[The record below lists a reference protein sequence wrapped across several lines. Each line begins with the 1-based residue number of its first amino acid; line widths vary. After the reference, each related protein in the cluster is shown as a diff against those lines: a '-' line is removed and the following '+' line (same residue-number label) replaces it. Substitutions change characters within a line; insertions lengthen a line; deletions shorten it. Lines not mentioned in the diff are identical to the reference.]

1 MIKITKIIFSVAVL
15 TAFSAINAGFL
26 IDENPEP
33 RKIKPVE
40 SQAVINSV
48 GFPADTALNITVTP
62 VPGSPNSARISWDLS
77 RGSSDTFIVGRS
89 SSVINNTSD
98 ALNALSVRIIS
109 SSDKN
114 FIIDKNLDPGQ
125 YYYVVLSKKLSAA
138 KKIELFPNENY
149 TTNPLIVDDGK
160 NPRMGTLPKISK
172 INASIVEGKNVLLTW
187 IPLNFGGVKYT
198 VYRSNEPLNTPE
210 KFRSA
215 EKIAELN
222 DRDRFIDRNTVT
234 GTYFYAVTTDDYSGN
249 EDFSLLPDESFTVR
263 GIKVFNNDDSG
274 VVSSIKAVL
283 DEKGYVKISWL
294 NISNFDGSYE
304 IYRSIKPVVSED
316 KLNSAELIASLPSYE
331 TAFSDKRSGAG
342 TFYYA
347 VLSRN
352 KSGSLNRDLYAEY
365 NYTVEPVSVP
375 LAENPVQVLLLKSEA
390 KGTDVNII
398 WKYSGTD
405 YKDHLLFRSD
415 APIKSKGDLLKASLV
430 DAFDLRRNYYKD
442 INLPTGS
449 YYYALVSENYYS
461 DKNLVLENGVNVTS
475 IPVEI
480 KNDSADLNYS
490 VHSLSA
496 VRNDRASEI
505 RLTWNI
511 SGSEGLSNYSIF
523 RLSSFPKTKEDL
535 SSAVLIATVD
545 IKSEFYS
552 DKPESQGRYY
562 YAIVP
567 EDYLKNESVR
577 FQKGVNVT
585 PVPVMFMKSS
595 SSQRDEEIVIEEI
608 EKKKEPGNVKIP
620 VEKKKDDI
628 PREEIEYSSDSVD
641 LVLKNYFYKKRY
653 NEAIKHLSALS
664 SSKNPES
671 AKALFYIGRCY
682 VEKKEYYKA
691 LKYFINKSVKAS
703 MPKQAAFWQ
712 DYCIKKAKGK

>member
-1 MIKITKIIFSVAVL
+1 MIKITKIILSVAVL
-15 TAFSAINAGFL
+15 TAFYAINAGFL
-26 IDENPEP
+26 VDENPEP

-48 GFPADTALNITVTP
+48 GFPADTALNITVSP
-62 VPGSPNSARISWDLS
+62 IPGSPDSARISWDLS

-89 SSVINNTSD
+89 SSVINDTSD

-114 FIIDKNLDPGQ
+114 FIIDRNLAPGQ

-149 TTNPLIVDDGK
+149 TTNPLIIDDGK
-160 NPRMGTLPKISK
+160 SPRMGNLPKINK
-172 INASIVEGKNVLLTW
+172 LNASIVEGKNVLLTW
-187 IPLNFGGVKYT
+187 VPLNFGGVKYT

-210 KFRSA
+210 KVRSS

-222 DRDRFIDRNTVT
+222 DRDRFIDRNTT
-234 GTYFYAVTTDDYSGN
+234 SGTFFYAVTTDDYSGK
-249 EDFSLLPDESFTVR
+249 EDFSLLPDESFTTH
-263 GIKVFNNDDSG
+263 GIKVFNNDDAV
-274 VVSSIKAVL
+274 VVSSIKAVI
-283 DEKGYVKISWL
+283 DEKGSAKISWL
-294 NISNFDGSYE
+294 NIQNFDGSYE
-304 IYRSIKPVVSED
+304 IYRSREPVVSAD
-316 KLNSAELIASLPSYE
+316 KLGSAEHIASLPSYE
-331 TAFSDKRSGAG
+331 TAFNDKRSGVG

-352 KSGSLNRDLYAEY
+352 KMGNLNKELYAEY
-365 NYTVEPVSVP
+365 NYTVDPVTVP
-375 LAENPVQVLLLKSEA
+375 VAEDPVQVLLLKSES

-415 APIKSKGDLLKASLV
+415 VLINNKSDLLNASLV

-442 INLPTGS
+442 FNLPTGT
-449 YYYALVSENYYS
+449 YYYALVPENYYS
-461 DKNLVLENGVNVTS
+461 DKKFVLQNGVNVTS
-475 IPVEI
+475 IPVDI
-480 KNDSADLNYS
+480 KNDSSDLNYS
-490 VHSLSA
+490 IHSISA
-496 VRNDRASEI
+496 VRNDSASAI
-505 RLTWNI
+505 RLTWKI
-511 SGSEGLSNYSIF
+511 RGSEGLANYSIF
-523 RLSSFPKTKEDL
+523 RLTSSPKTKEDL
-535 SSAVLIATVD
+535 SSGTLIAAVD
-545 IKSEFYS
+545 ITTQTYN

-567 EDYLKNESVR
+567 EDYLKNDKVR

-585 PVPVMFMKSS
+585 SVPVMFMKLSS
-595 SSQRDEEIVIEEI
+595 IQKEEEIVIEDI
-608 EKKKEPGNVKIP
+608 DKKKDLGDVKLPVKKKKEDKRSN
-620 VEKKKDDI
+620 DI
-628 PREEIEYSSDSVD
+628 DYSSDSVD
-641 LVLKNYFYKKRY
+641 LILKNYFYKKRY
-653 NEAIKHLSALS
+653 NEAIKHLSLLS
-664 SSKNPES
+664 SSNNPES

>member
-1 MIKITKIIFSVAVL
+1 MIKITKIIFSVTIL

-26 IDENPEP
+26 VDENPEP

-62 VPGSPNSARISWDLS
+62 VPGSPDSARISWDLS

-89 SSVINNTSD
+89 SSVISDTSD

-114 FIIDKNLDPGQ
+114 FIIDKNLAPGH

-149 TTNPLIVDDGK
+149 TTNPLIIDDGK

-172 INASIVEGKNVLLTW
+172 ISASIIEGKNVLLTW
-187 IPLNFGGVKYT
+187 IPLNFGGVKYSI
-198 VYRSNEPLNTPE
+198 YRSNEVLNTPE
-210 KFRSA
+210 KIRSA

-222 DRDRFIDRNTVT
+222 DRDRFIDRNTVS

-263 GIKVFNNDDSG
+263 GIKVFNNDDSV

-283 DEKGYVKISWL
+283 DEKGYAKISWL
-294 NISNFDGSYE
+294 NIQNFDGSYE
-304 IYRSIKPVVSED
+304 IYRSIQPVISAD
-316 KLNSAELIASLPSYE
+316 KLDSAEHIASLPSYE
-331 TAFSDKRSGAG
+331 TAFYDKRSGAG

-352 KSGSLNRDLYAEY
+352 KSGSVNRDLYAEY
-365 NYTVEPVSVP
+365 NYTVEPVIVP
-375 LAENPVQVLLLKSEA
+375 VAEDPVKVLLLKSEA

-398 WKYSGTD
+398 WKYTGTD

-415 APIKSKGDLLKASLV
+415 FPIKSKSDLLKASLV
-430 DAFDLRRNYYKD
+430 DAFDLRRNYFKD
-442 INLPTGS
+442 FNLPTGS

-480 KNDSADLNYS
+480 KNESADLNYS

-496 VRNDRASEI
+496 VRNDSASEI
-505 RLTWNI
+505 RLTWSI

-523 RLSSFPKTKEDL
+523 RLTSFPKTKEDL

-545 IKSEFYS
+545 IKSETYS

-562 YAIVP
+562 YVIVP

-585 PVPVMFMKSS
+585 SIPVMFMKQNSF
-595 SSQRDEEIVIEEI
+595 QKDEEIVIEEI
-608 EKKKEPGNVKIP
+608 EKKKVTGNIKTP
-620 VEKKKDDI
+620 EKKKDDGA
-628 PREEIEYSSDSVD
+628 REEIKYSSDSVD
-641 LVLKNYFYKKRY
+641 LILKNYFYKKRY

-712 DYCIKKAKGK
+712 DYCIKKSKGK